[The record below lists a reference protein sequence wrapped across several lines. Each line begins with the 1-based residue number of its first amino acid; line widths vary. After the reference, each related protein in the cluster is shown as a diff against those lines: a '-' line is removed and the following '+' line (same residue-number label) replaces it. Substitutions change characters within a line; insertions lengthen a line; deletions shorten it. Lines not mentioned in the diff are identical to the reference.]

1 MIAKHTT
8 AEVMARTVGVDPNTF
23 REALRSVKYPR
34 KRGTDWEVKID
45 SPAYAGM
52 RSVLASLLVRRKAA

>member
-8 AEVMARTVGVDPNTF
+8 AAEMALTIGVDPDAF
-23 REALRSVKYPR
+23 REALRTAKHPR

-45 SPAYAGM
+45 SPSYSEM
-52 RSVLASLLVRRKAA
+52 RTVLAGLIMRKAA